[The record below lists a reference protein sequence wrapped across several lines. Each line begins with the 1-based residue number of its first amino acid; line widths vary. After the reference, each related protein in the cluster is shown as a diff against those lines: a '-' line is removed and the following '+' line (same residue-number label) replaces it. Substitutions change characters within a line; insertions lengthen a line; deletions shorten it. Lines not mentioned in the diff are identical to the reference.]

1 MATGLLETG
10 PKLDWTRDN
19 KIFDRYQ
26 IWKEKV
32 ELIFSSALEES
43 SSKQKVSYLRYW
55 MGEQGIP
62 LVKKWT
68 ALGKL
73 DFSSAEED
81 ALSSGYILQNY
92 WNLLEAEFKPKGNK
106 LLSVIELWTRS
117 KQGSKTL
124 NEWLTYVYNL
134 VESCDYGDSNERIIR
149 DVLIIGCNSDKA
161 KDKIVRQGEKIKL
174 QDVIEILQL
183 EDSTR
188 QTLTE
193 MTSTTQKIHYAS
205 YEKKKG
211 TGKKQKFQSN
221 SNSSSSSSSGQKQ
234 DSTGS
239 QKLCYRCSKNYTK
252 GHEKV
257 CKALNAKCNA
267 CGVEGHFE
275 IACKKSG
282 NFPKKSS
289 SKFQKPGST
298 GRMNIAS
305 AVEEPALQAD
315 FFDEKGILKEYKPK
329 SMYVLSGTSDD
340 KPIMIEFGCGLTPL
354 SFDRKLTLQADTG
367 ADMNAINKKTF
378 DELFP
383 DVELEEST
391 HILQNFDKRLIKPIG
406 SFRCFLRWKGHK
418 YRVKFEVMGIETPN
432 LLSRETTFLMGILKK
447 CLSVEKTQ
455 NEPSNQISSPPVSGH
470 SVPPTEAA
478 PVPLTE
484 GASCHSV
491 PPTEAAPV
499 PLTEGVSC
507 HSVPLTET
515 APLTS
520 TEVERSQMNCA
531 SISDT
536 AETPDSSSVRV
547 VGSNNHSLSI
557 TDLPLTQ
564 EKVETT
570 YADVFQG
577 LGKFPGEPYKLR
589 LKPDAVPAKHRPR
602 RVPVHLQ
609 DAFHEEIERLVK
621 IDVLEKVTE
630 PTEWVNSF
638 VIVEKVI
645 DSSNAHS
652 PNHVIKKSIRLCI
665 DPKDLNEALEREP
678 YYSRSIDELISMF
691 AGAKVF
697 TIVDMDKGYW
707 QVVLHPESR
716 KLTCMA
722 FDIGRY
728 QFKRLPMGSK
738 VASDIFQ
745 RMLDSVYIGLPGVTG
760 IADDMVIFGRNEEE
774 HDRNLI
780 LFLETTRKNGLVL
793 NKKKLQFKKE
803 EVSFFGH
810 RWNSTGISPDPKKT
824 ESILKMQFP
833 PDKETMH
840 SFLGLVNF
848 LNRYTP
854 KLAELCSPLRK
865 LILKDSHYSPGDPE
879 HAAFDAIK
887 AEFKKKI
894 ILPYFDRNKETIL
907 QTDASKKGFGAV
919 ILQEEQPIYYASRA
933 LTSAEKN
940 YQNLEREAQAAVWG
954 MEKFHYFLYGRK
966 FILQTDQKPL
976 VSIFRKHMID
986 VSPRIQ
992 RITIRAWQYDF
1003 VPQHIPGR
1011 INVIADS
1018 LSRVTPLEFQDSNAE
1033 KDILAVNFLQY
1044 SSIEERERD
1053 EMLQETS
1060 KDKELQSL
1068 KHYISTGW
1076 PSKRSQIPVSLHPYW
1091 NYRDELTVE
1100 SGILMK
1106 NSKVLIPE
1114 TLKQKYLRQIHQGHQ
1129 GIEACRSRAR
1139 EFVFWVNINSDLK
1152 EMVEKC
1158 DICQSQQNS
1167 TASVQKYVS
1176 EVPPHPW
1183 HTLGSDLFYFQRIDF
1198 LVVVDYF
1205 SKYLIVRKIP
1215 NSTSSAVIKE
1225 LGMIFSEFGN
1235 PLVFRSDNGPCYSS
1249 QEFKFFMQNW
1259 LVEHRTSSPHYP
1271 QSNGL
1276 AESMVKV
1283 SKNLIEKAIKQDLP
1297 WNKLLL
1303 DYRCTPIS
1311 SEIPSPAE
1319 ILFGRKFRSSISI
1332 LPSQVLNDRI
1342 SKQRELIAKKE
1353 GKFYASTQ
1361 DFQDRIKALPF
1372 EAGQNVWLQD
1382 SDSRK
1387 FEEAVIREKCRE
1399 PNSYMVEIPATG
1411 QCFRRNSNFIKP
1423 RQSDKNSVSTDPLPT
1438 TGLPEI
1444 PQEPPVLQQPSSPA
1458 TSTVDAIPTVPPSKQ
1473 NGNSILELQELQDIP
1488 EYPEETIKEFHPQ
1501 GSDSKSDISCTDIL
1515 ISEREMLRYDTIG
1528 RIELIPPI
1536 VLSSDNTKYKNI
1548 IQLFLQLFDELSVY
1562 RDCH

>member
-134 VESCDYGDSNERIIR
+134 VESCDYGDSSERIIR

-239 QKLCYRCSKNYTK
+239 QKLCYRCSKNYSK

-257 CKALNAKCNA
+257 CKALNARCNA

-282 NFPKKSS
+282 NFPKKST

-378 DELFP
+378 IELFP

-455 NEPSNQISSPPVSGH
+455 SEPNNQISSLSVSDH
-470 SVPPTEAA
+470 SVPSTEATPEA
-478 PVPLTE
+478 TPVPLTE

-491 PPTEAAPV
+491 PSTEAAPV
-499 PLTEGVSC
+499 PLTEAAPLTSTEGVSC

-520 TEVERSQMNCA
+520 TEERSQMNCA

-536 AETPDSSSVRV
+536 AKTPGSPSVRV
-547 VGSNNHSLSI
+547 TGSNNHSLSI

-589 LKPDAVPAKHRPR
+589 LKLDAVPAKHRPR

-609 DAFHEEIERLVK
+609 DAFHEEVERLVK

-652 PNHVIKKSIRLCI
+652 PNHSIKKSIRLCI

-780 LFLETTRKNGLVL
+780 LFLETTRRMDSFSTRKSFNSRR
-793 NKKKLQFKKE
+793 KKS
-803 EVSFFGH
+803 VS
-810 RWNSTGISPDPKKT
+810 S
-824 ESILKMQFP
+824 
-833 PDKETMH
+833 
-840 SFLGLVNF
+840 V
-848 LNRYTP
+848 
-854 KLAELCSPLRK
+854 
-865 LILKDSHYSPGDPE
+865 
-879 HAAFDAIK
+879 
-887 AEFKKKI
+887 
-894 ILPYFDRNKETIL
+894 
-907 QTDASKKGFGAV
+907 TDG
-919 ILQEEQPIYYASRA
+919 ILQE
-933 LTSAEKN
+933 
-940 YQNLEREAQAAVWG
+940 
-954 MEKFHYFLYGRK
+954 
-966 FILQTDQKPL
+966 
-976 VSIFRKHMID
+976 
-986 VSPRIQ
+986 SPQIQ
-992 RITIRAWQYDF
+992 RRL
-1003 VPQHIPGR
+1003 
-1011 INVIADS
+1011 N
-1018 LSRVTPLEFQDSNAE
+1018 
-1033 KDILAVNFLQY
+1033 
-1044 SSIEERERD
+1044 
-1053 EMLQETS
+1053 
-1060 KDKELQSL
+1060 
-1068 KHYISTGW
+1068 
-1076 PSKRSQIPVSLHPYW
+1076 
-1091 NYRDELTVE
+1091 
-1100 SGILMK
+1100 
-1106 NSKVLIPE
+1106 
-1114 TLKQKYLRQIHQGHQ
+1114 
-1129 GIEACRSRAR
+1129 
-1139 EFVFWVNINSDLK
+1139 
-1152 EMVEKC
+1152 
-1158 DICQSQQNS
+1158 
-1167 TASVQKYVS
+1167 
-1176 EVPPHPW
+1176 
-1183 HTLGSDLFYFQRIDF
+1183 LF
-1198 LVVVDYF
+1198 
-1205 SKYLIVRKIP
+1205 
-1215 NSTSSAVIKE
+1215 
-1225 LGMIFSEFGN
+1225 
-1235 PLVFRSDNGPCYSS
+1235 
-1249 QEFKFFMQNW
+1249 
-1259 LVEHRTSSPHYP
+1259 
-1271 QSNGL
+1271 
-1276 AESMVKV
+1276 
-1283 SKNLIEKAIKQDLP
+1283 
-1297 WNKLLL
+1297 
-1303 DYRCTPIS
+1303 
-1311 SEIPSPAE
+1311 
-1319 ILFGRKFRSSISI
+1319 
-1332 LPSQVLNDRI
+1332 
-1342 SKQRELIAKKE
+1342 
-1353 GKFYASTQ
+1353 
-1361 DFQDRIKALPF
+1361 
-1372 EAGQNVWLQD
+1372 
-1382 SDSRK
+1382 
-1387 FEEAVIREKCRE
+1387 
-1399 PNSYMVEIPATG
+1399 
-1411 QCFRRNSNFIKP
+1411 
-1423 RQSDKNSVSTDPLPT
+1423 
-1438 TGLPEI
+1438 
-1444 PQEPPVLQQPSSPA
+1444 
-1458 TSTVDAIPTVPPSKQ
+1458 
-1473 NGNSILELQELQDIP
+1473 
-1488 EYPEETIKEFHPQ
+1488 
-1501 GSDSKSDISCTDIL
+1501 
-1515 ISEREMLRYDTIG
+1515 
-1528 RIELIPPI
+1528 
-1536 VLSSDNTKYKNI
+1536 
-1548 IQLFLQLFDELSVY
+1548 
-1562 RDCH
+1562 

>member
-1 MATGLLETG
+1 M
-10 PKLDWTRDN
+10 
-19 KIFDRYQ
+19 
-26 IWKEKV
+26 
-32 ELIFSSALEES
+32 
-43 SSKQKVSYLRYW
+43 
-55 MGEQGIP
+55 
-62 LVKKWT
+62 
-68 ALGKL
+68 
-73 DFSSAEED
+73 
-81 ALSSGYILQNY
+81 
-92 WNLLEAEFKPKGNK
+92 
-106 LLSVIELWTRS
+106 
-117 KQGSKTL
+117 
-124 NEWLTYVYNL
+124 
-134 VESCDYGDSNERIIR
+134 
-149 DVLIIGCNSDKA
+149 
-161 KDKIVRQGEKIKL
+161 
-174 QDVIEILQL
+174 
-183 EDSTR
+183 
-188 QTLTE
+188 
-193 MTSTTQKIHYAS
+193 
-205 YEKKKG
+205 
-211 TGKKQKFQSN
+211 
-221 SNSSSSSSSGQKQ
+221 
-234 DSTGS
+234 
-239 QKLCYRCSKNYTK
+239 
-252 GHEKV
+252 
-257 CKALNAKCNA
+257 NAKCNA

-275 IACKKSG
+275 AACKKSG

-305 AVEEPALQAD
+305 AVEKPAIQAD
-315 FFDEKGILKEYKPK
+315 FFDEKEVLKEYKPR
-329 SMYVLSGTSDD
+329 SMYVLSGTPED
-340 KPIMIEFGCGLTPL
+340 KPIMVEFGCGLTPL

-367 ADMNAINKKTF
+367 ADMNAINKRTF
-378 DELFP
+378 NEVFP

-391 HILQNFDKRLIKPIG
+391 QILQNFDKRLIKPIG
-406 SFRCFLRWKGHK
+406 SFRCFLRWKDHK

-432 LLSRETTFLMGILKK
+432 LLSRETTFMMGILKK

-455 NEPSNQISSPPVSGH
+455 NESDNQISSSPVSGH

-478 PVPLTE
+478 PVTSTE
-484 GASCHSV
+484 GVFCHSV
-491 PPTEAAPV
+491 PPTEPAPV
-499 PLTEGVSC
+499 
-507 HSVPLTET
+507 
-515 APLTS
+515 TS
-520 TEVERSQMNCA
+520 TEDRSQMNCA
-531 SISDT
+531 SISNT
-536 AETPDSSSVRV
+536 ADPSDFSPEHV
-547 VGSNNHSLSI
+547 VGSNYHSLSI

-564 EKVETT
+564 EKVENT

-602 RVPVHLQ
+602 KVPVHLQ
-609 DAFHEEIERLVK
+609 DAFHEEVERLVK

-678 YYSRSIDELISMF
+678 YYSRTIDELISMF

-976 VSIFRKHMID
+976 VSIF
-986 VSPRIQ
+986 
-992 RITIRAWQYDF
+992 
-1003 VPQHIPGR
+1003 
-1011 INVIADS
+1011 
-1018 LSRVTPLEFQDSNAE
+1018 
-1033 KDILAVNFLQY
+1033 
-1044 SSIEERERD
+1044 
-1053 EMLQETS
+1053 
-1060 KDKELQSL
+1060 
-1068 KHYISTGW
+1068 
-1076 PSKRSQIPVSLHPYW
+1076 
-1091 NYRDELTVE
+1091 
-1100 SGILMK
+1100 
-1106 NSKVLIPE
+1106 
-1114 TLKQKYLRQIHQGHQ
+1114 QKAH
-1129 GIEACRSRAR
+1129 
-1139 EFVFWVNINSDLK
+1139 D
-1152 EMVEKC
+1152 
-1158 DICQSQQNS
+1158 
-1167 TASVQKYVS
+1167 
-1176 EVPPHPW
+1176 
-1183 HTLGSDLFYFQRIDF
+1183 
-1198 LVVVDYF
+1198 
-1205 SKYLIVRKIP
+1205 
-1215 NSTSSAVIKE
+1215 
-1225 LGMIFSEFGN
+1225 
-1235 PLVFRSDNGPCYSS
+1235 
-1249 QEFKFFMQNW
+1249 
-1259 LVEHRTSSPHYP
+1259 
-1271 QSNGL
+1271 
-1276 AESMVKV
+1276 
-1283 SKNLIEKAIKQDLP
+1283 
-1297 WNKLLL
+1297 
-1303 DYRCTPIS
+1303 
-1311 SEIPSPAE
+1311 
-1319 ILFGRKFRSSISI
+1319 
-1332 LPSQVLNDRI
+1332 
-1342 SKQRELIAKKE
+1342 
-1353 GKFYASTQ
+1353 
-1361 DFQDRIKALPF
+1361 
-1372 EAGQNVWLQD
+1372 
-1382 SDSRK
+1382 
-1387 FEEAVIREKCRE
+1387 
-1399 PNSYMVEIPATG
+1399 
-1411 QCFRRNSNFIKP
+1411 
-1423 RQSDKNSVSTDPLPT
+1423 
-1438 TGLPEI
+1438 
-1444 PQEPPVLQQPSSPA
+1444 
-1458 TSTVDAIPTVPPSKQ
+1458 
-1473 NGNSILELQELQDIP
+1473 
-1488 EYPEETIKEFHPQ
+1488 
-1501 GSDSKSDISCTDIL
+1501 
-1515 ISEREMLRYDTIG
+1515 
-1528 RIELIPPI
+1528 
-1536 VLSSDNTKYKNI
+1536 
-1548 IQLFLQLFDELSVY
+1548 
-1562 RDCH
+1562 

>member
-315 FFDEKGILKEYKPK
+315 FFDEKGIPKEYKPK

-455 NEPSNQISSPPVSGH
+455 NEPNNQISSLSVSDH
-470 SVPPTEAA
+470 SVPSTEATPEAA

-491 PPTEAAPV
+491 P
-499 PLTEGVSC
+499 
-507 HSVPLTET
+507 LTET

-520 TEVERSQMNCA
+520 TEERSQMNCA

-536 AETPDSSSVRV
+536 AKTPGSSSVRV

-564 EKVETT
+564 EKVEST

-609 DAFHEEIERLVK
+609 DAFHKEVERLVK
-621 IDVLEKVTE
+621 IDILEKVTE

-854 KLAELCSPLRK
+854 KLAELCSPLRE

-907 QTDASKKGFGAV
+907 QTDASKKGF
-919 ILQEEQPIYYASRA
+919 
-933 LTSAEKN
+933 
-940 YQNLEREAQAAVWG
+940 
-954 MEKFHYFLYGRK
+954 
-966 FILQTDQKPL
+966 
-976 VSIFRKHMID
+976 
-986 VSPRIQ
+986 
-992 RITIRAWQYDF
+992 
-1003 VPQHIPGR
+1003 
-1011 INVIADS
+1011 VIADS

-1053 EMLQETS
+1053 EVLHETN

-1076 PSKRSQIPVSLHPYW
+1076 PAKRSQIPVSLHPYW
-1091 NYRDELTVE
+1091 NFRDELTVE

-1114 TLKQKYLRQIHQGHQ
+1114 TLKQKYLKQIHQGHQ

-1139 EFVFWVNINSDLK
+1139 EFIFWVNINSDLK

-1183 HTLGSDLFYFQRIDF
+1183 HTLGSDLFYFHRIDF

-1342 SKQRELIAKKE
+1342 SKQRELIAKKK

-1473 NGNSILELQELQDIP
+1473 NGNSIPRTPRTPRQPRTSRRSNKGIPPPRLGLQE
-1488 EYPEETIKEFHPQ
+1488 
-1501 GSDSKSDISCTDIL
+1501 
-1515 ISEREMLRYDTIG
+1515 
-1528 RIELIPPI
+1528 
-1536 VLSSDNTKYKNI
+1536 
-1548 IQLFLQLFDELSVY
+1548 
-1562 RDCH
+1562 